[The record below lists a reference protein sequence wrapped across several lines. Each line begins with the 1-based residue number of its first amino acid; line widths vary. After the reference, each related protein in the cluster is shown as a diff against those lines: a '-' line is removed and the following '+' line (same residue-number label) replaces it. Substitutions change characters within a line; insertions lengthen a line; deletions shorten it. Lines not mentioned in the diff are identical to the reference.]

1 MELLD
6 LASLAAQSDIP
17 LQAAT
22 GYRDRFMMFVPSVRI
37 GRKLMHPVEAVDVLR
52 SIQEWERAGRSSEEI
67 EEKLIER
74 MPVTVISAQAI
85 ESDARG
91 VSGPGRPMPRIGQG
105 AAEMIP
111 AERVDGFERRVI
123 EWIADFSA
131 ECRMRDQTAQ
141 EEARARHEET
151 RQEFAGLQRLV
162 ERSSL
167 VAERGAD
174 LVAQRLVA
182 LARGDAER
190 ADLLGKIEAL
200 ARRVDGDADEDAR
213 RAEWLRHELE
223 EDRGRMA
230 MLGLELGLMAGAVT
244 RLATIVESGGPDP
257 ALGLLRGE
265 IAERNAAFTR
275 TIASLTTILRG
286 EFARLTDGIDDL
298 HARLADLFR
307 AADDGHA
314 AVGPVSDPAIDDPL
328 AAPRPAV
335 SESGS
340 DGAVSGPTRPPRRMG
355 QPTRPNERWTGDL
368 AMGGR

>member
-6 LASLAAQSDIP
+6 LVSLAAQSDIP
-17 LQAAT
+17 LQATT
-22 GYRDRFMMFVPSVRI
+22 GYRDRFIMFVPSVRI

-52 SIQEWERAGRSSEEI
+52 SIQEWERAGRSPEEI

-91 VSGPGRPMPRIGQG
+91 VSGSGRPMPRIGQG
-105 AAEMIP
+105 AAEMVP

-131 ECRMRDQTAQ
+131 ECRMRDQTAK
-141 EEARARHEET
+141 EEAWARHEET

-190 ADLLGKIEAL
+190 ADLLSKIEAL
-200 ARRVDGDADEDAR
+200 ARRVDGDGDAS

-223 EDRGRMA
+223 EHRGRMA

-275 TIASLTTILRG
+275 TIASLTAILRG

-298 HARLADLFR
+298 HARLADLSE

-314 AVGPVSDPAIDDPL
+314 AVGPVSDPAMDDPL
-328 AAPRPAV
+328 TASRPAI

-340 DGAVSGPTRPPRRMG
+340 DGGAPGPTRPPRRMG

-368 AMGGR
+368 AVGGR